1 MLFDVKFSF
10 CDYTHVL
17 PSFLRTC
24 RRKNLWVLF
33 LCPTWLRYAK
43 SFRLSTPY
51 APRKR
56 GRVVSNNFFK

>member
-1 MLFDVKFSF
+1 MFFDVKFSF

-33 LCPTWLRYAK
+33 LCSINP
-43 SFRLSTPY
+43 
-51 APRKR
+51 
-56 GRVVSNNFFK
+56 